1 MTGQHRDAAGPM
13 HWSDFRERRP
23 GLAARVLLHW
33 PHDLDVERVQVS
45 STTLGAFASLP
56 DLPQALSSLEVL
68 TLHVLPSG
76 EGDRHILG
84 YLLHDRKSRTFV
96 PLSGENDILRVLSI
110 LVPDPDARYGAASR
124 FRLWWRLGEPA
135 FEGLELVEK
144 AAGVPE
150 EALAGYP
157 HADALRTFTLDS
169 ATADWTPGQERTIFA
184 RGIESGRAGLYALT
198 IGFGNFRTVF
208 GIVFRTVFGI
218 VRRDFQFSLPSDARI
233 RPQFL
238 GSEDVPWADAVP
250 SGAMLTDVGRR
261 RKVLTRFSRSEQSDP
276 GYVPPELV
284 GDVNEIDAE
293 ARRDYEVRCRDLAWR
308 PLLPAPDDDAAL
320 ARKAEQFVDYVNFG
334 LRDLH
339 LPESLL
345 LPAGG
350 DRAGRDCA
358 YTARIKP
365 LPFYDCYDL
374 IEVTE
379 HVGGRSRKT
388 FLLWAAE
395 DAVPSPVVDDRS
407 SLLAPLPCHV
417 ALDSTSDP
425 IHKTNFRLLACNRFG
440 IGRSLVRPYLEF
452 FCHYMHLDD
461 RGSFTIVESVD
472 ALNWRGFSR
481 RQIDAARPVIRPMR
495 VWDGANLPDE
505 EFDDLPRDLALIV
518 EANVI
523 NGGGLY
529 RSVFAIVPDGR
540 VKMIVDSALLPDL
553 STQSYKWQRKTQFL
567 LSWFEEFD
575 R

>member
-1 MTGQHRDAAGPM
+1 M

-110 LVPDPDARYGAASR
+110 LVPDARYGAASR
-124 FRLWWRLGEPA
+124 FRLWWRFGEPA

-198 IGFGNFRTVF
+198 IGFGN
-208 GIVFRTVFGI
+208 FRTVFGI

-320 ARKAEQFVDYVNFG
+320 ARKAEQFVEYVNSG

-365 LPFYDCYDL
+365 LPFYGCYDL

-395 DAVPSPVVDDRS
+395 DAASPPASVPDGSQGPRAALPRHVVLDGS
-407 SLLAPLPCHV
+407 SQ
-417 ALDSTSDP
+417 P
-425 IHKTNFRLLACNRFG
+425 IHFVNARLRARDRFG
-440 IGRSLVRPYLEF
+440 IGRPLARPYLEF
-452 FCHYMHLDD
+452 FCTFVHAEM
-461 RGSFTIVESVD
+461 GSFTIVESVD
-472 ALNWRGFSR
+472 AVNWRGFSR
-481 RQIDAARPVIRPMR
+481 SQIDVADPIVRPMR
-495 VWDGANLPDE
+495 VWDGVDVPE
-505 EFDDLPRDLALIV
+505 EAFGGLPRDSALIV

-523 NGGGLY
+523 HGGALY

-540 VKMIVDSALLPDL
+540 VNMVLDSALLPDL
-553 STQSYKWQRKTQFL
+553 STQSYKWQRKTRFL